1 MVMSLPN
8 ICLTYLH
15 VFAKSALPW
24 TACTCKKWWDFNQ
37 DSVDASFEKTKR
49 AFPLTSCDSKV
60 TRRPSLAIPS
70 SFSSLRCGH
79 SAKQKARAI
88 RSISRLCSAESLVPS
103 LGRSPL
109 WRKNT
114 CTKHPHQENY
124 FSVISRII
132 NFCTSVQRMIF
143 PFSLYSDFWNIF
155 VLLMDSID
163 FPSMELIT
171 LCDTYTLFR
180 TSFFGKIKSIFS
192 WLKIYCT
199 FTWLVCIHYL
209 NYRL

>member
-1 MVMSLPN
+1 M
-8 ICLTYLH
+8 CLRNLH
-15 VFAKSALPW
+15 CPDAPVLVIHDGILAKIVWML
-24 TACTCKKWWDFNQ
+24 T
-37 DSVDASFEKTKR
+37 VASFEKTKQEY
-49 AFPLTSCDSKV
+49 PLTSCDSKV

-114 CTKHPHQENY
+114 CPKHPHQENY
-124 FSVISRII
+124 FSINSMII

-171 LCDTYTLFR
+171 LCDTHTIFR
-180 TSFFGKIKSIFS
+180 TSF
-192 WLKIYCT
+192 
-199 FTWLVCIHYL
+199 LV
-209 NYRL
+209 R